1 MGQLGRD
8 RFLVQISR
16 NKQQTFPDCGQKH
29 LGVLHF
35 LPGQNKL
42 NLQFTES
49 SAGSGSSLC
58 AGRTCCGREEEIP
71 GCYSAVFTAP
81 DSMAFRN
88 EGFDVAQHTHA
99 VICLSALSKFI
110 GIVKSCL
117 TQWENMDFIPGDG
130 VEHFDSLKVSPEKHE
145 LPFSP
150 HLLGNYCTSLKDFS
164 RQGTQNE
171 LGMILSICL
180 KGLNF

>member
-1 MGQLGRD
+1 MHRIPQTKSSNTEDIIWDSWEGTDSWR
-8 RFLVQISR
+8 RSPETNNKPFL
-16 NKQQTFPDCGQKH
+16 TGQKH
-29 LGVLHF
+29 LSVLHF

-49 SAGSGSSLC
+49 SARSGSSLC
-58 AGRTCCGREEEIP
+58 TGRTCCGREEEIP

-117 TQWENMDFIPGDG
+117 TQWGNMEFIPGDG
-130 VEHFDSLKVSPEKHE
+130 VEHFDSLNVTPEKHE
-145 LPFSP
+145 LPSPP
-150 HLLGNYCTSLKDFS
+150 HLLGNYCTSL
-164 RQGTQNE
+164 
-171 LGMILSICL
+171 
-180 KGLNF
+180 